1 MKKNAI
7 YLTIKA
13 RIYFVSMIVECL
25 QKKERFNIILLFSIN
40 SVYLKNLII

>member
-25 QKKERFNIILLFSIN
+25 QKRSASI
-40 SVYLKNLII
+40 